1 MARFALFQRE
11 LAEMPLPDFLKQSQG
26 TPIVWGETGGTV
38 MGLSVTHAMGV
49 DALANGAGRNGVFA
63 DLSADF
69 EQAYAV
75 WVAVETGTAPTAG
88 NSVEAYFASSHANN
102 VWPGKATGT
111 DAAYSATPSVATNKL
126 QLGLPFILV
135 ATADANT
142 VLIQN
147 AGIWYPPARYVAPVF
162 INLLGQAVRDEAT
175 AANNGS
181 GIVLMP
187 IITEI
192 VE

>member
-1 MARFALFQRE
+1 VT
-11 LAEMPLPDFLKQSQG
+11 LPDFIKQSQG
-26 TPIVWGETGGTV
+26 TPIVWGETGATV

-63 DLSADF
+63 DLGADF

-75 WVAVETGTAPTAG
+75 WVVVETGTAPTAG
-88 NSVEAYFASSHANN
+88 NVIEAYLASSHANS

-126 QLGLPFILV
+126 QLGQPFILV

-147 AGIWYPPARYVAPVF
+147 SGIWYPPARYVAPVF
-162 INLLGQAVRDEAT
+162 INGLGQAVRDEAT
-175 AANNGS
+175 ASNNGS